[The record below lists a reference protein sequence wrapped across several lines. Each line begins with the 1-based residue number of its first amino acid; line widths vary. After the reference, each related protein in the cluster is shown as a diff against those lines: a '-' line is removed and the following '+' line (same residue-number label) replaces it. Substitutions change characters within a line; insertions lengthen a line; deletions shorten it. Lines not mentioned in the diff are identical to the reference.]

1 MAGTFEAETA
11 LHAIIPNHVP
21 KPTAWGTYKTQSD
34 IHFYL
39 CEFVEMSD
47 RLPSC
52 RQWAEATS
60 QLHVRSAGKCP
71 QGRSKFG
78 FHITTHLANIPIDNS
93 WHDSWESFWAWQ
105 MKSLLKHEERIRGP
119 NHEFSRLKQSF
130 FDKVI
135 PRLLRP
141 LEARGRRINACL
153 IHSDLWPGNVMHKA
167 EVRDLVMFD
176 SCPYWGHN
184 EADLAVCRNPRYR
197 LGKAYVEA
205 YRRCMPEFPSHPTED
220 FEDRNALYAMKF
232 HILLS
237 ILYPSDSRYRRIL
250 MDEMRQLAEK
260 FPTGYASYEEKEEI
274 EIVEEPILLS
284 YIDPIAQEED
294 RKRRS
299 MKKQRESAVE
309 GSIPLLEVLLFGV
322 LAILI
327 ALPLGFGLFPPE
339 KQQV

>member
-1 MAGTFEAETA
+1 MASARRKCYQADKYGENVEVDDNVKTVLPPGSQILSVEPSGASLWVQTVRIDVQEPDGNIQAYFKKTAADDHGRAMMAGAFEAETA
-11 LHAIIPNHVP
+11 LHAIVPNHVP
-21 KPTAWGTYKTQSD
+21 KPTAWGTYKTQPD

-47 RLPSC
+47 RLPSS

-78 FHITTHLANIPIDNS
+78 FHVTTHLANIPIDNS

-237 ILYPSDSRYRRIL
+237 ILYPSDSRYRR
-250 MDEMRQLAEK
+250 M
-260 FPTGYASYEEKEEI
+260 
-274 EIVEEPILLS
+274 
-284 YIDPIAQEED
+284 
-294 RKRRS
+294 
-299 MKKQRESAVE
+299 
-309 GSIPLLEVLLFGV
+309 
-322 LAILI
+322 
-327 ALPLGFGLFPPE
+327 
-339 KQQV
+339 